1 MWPVS
6 TKEHW
11 SRESVKMA
19 PSLYYLAMETAARKC
34 VGCILAKGDRRS
46 KIMVLTALP
55 LDPPTNQLVS
65 DLDEAALHSP
75 VSETIN
81 LPVNKSKL

>member
-1 MWPVS
+1 
-6 TKEHW
+6 
-11 SRESVKMA
+11 
-19 PSLYYLAMETAARKC
+19 METAARKC

-81 LPVNKSKL
+81 LPVIKKLVVINLVTFNEKLSKCVCF